1 MDGEIFGA
9 AILFA
14 CFSIILTA
22 ENANIDKITSK
33 VEERVEANHRLD
45 SQNIFMFMSLL
56 ILVILTIWLFKYKR
70 FRFVHETGLA
80 VIYGLIIGAI
90 IRYAS
95 PKVVLKPPVID
106 LPLASNYTAGD
117 PPEVVKV
124 SIHDETNVNSTIQFR
139 YQFRDIVQTE
149 EAEYQEEELVQKA
162 TFDPE
167 VFFNVLLPPIIFH
180 AGYSL
185 KRRHFFRNF
194 GAIVGYAFL
203 GTTISTLAIGCV
215 LYGITRVMPYLN
227 LTFTDTL
234 FFGALISAT
243 DPVTVLAIF
252 HDLHVDVDLYA
263 LVFGESVLNDAVA
276 IVLSGSVEKYGKST
290 TGATFDAKAFFES
303 LGNFLETTLFFLVS
317 YSTYLAADAAGLT
330 GIVAILFCGISQAH
344 YTYNNLSSE
353 SKLRTKQLF
362 ELLNMLAENFVFL
375 YIGVSTF
382 TFTKHNWRVEFIFSA
397 FLAIIV
403 GRALNIYPISFLLNL
418 GRKNKINYN
427 FQHLMMFSGL
437 RGAIAFA
444 LAIRNTSSSVRQLL
458 LSTTLVI
465 VIATVIGCGGFT
477 TQMLQW
483 LKIRVGVTDDTDTH
497 NETTAVR
504 NDLERQRNYRAIQE
518 GRTGGDRSNMS
529 SENTSSPVGSPS
541 ETSEASTPT
550 SQSVE
555 PVKSAY
561 LIDKWS
567 DFDRKYMK
575 PLFTHSRP
583 LLTETLP
590 GCCLP
595 LARLLTTDRQLASDP
610 HRTTGE
616 DDLEIIIDDNE
627 LTYGEQSSASIHDPT
642 QKATLQVEVHSNPP
656 GAQSTTDD
664 CQLLTISSP
673 SSSDDVLLTA

>member
-1 MDGEIFGA
+1 
-9 AILFA
+9 
-14 CFSIILTA
+14 
-22 ENANIDKITSK
+22 
-33 VEERVEANHRLD
+33 
-45 SQNIFMFMSLL
+45 
-56 ILVILTIWLFKYKR
+56 
-70 FRFVHETGLA
+70 
-80 VIYGLIIGAI
+80 
-90 IRYAS
+90 
-95 PKVVLKPPVID
+95 
-106 LPLASNYTAGD
+106 
-117 PPEVVKV
+117 
-124 SIHDETNVNSTIQFR
+124 
-139 YQFRDIVQTE
+139 
-149 EAEYQEEELVQKA
+149 
-162 TFDPE
+162 
-167 VFFNVLLPPIIFH
+167 
-180 AGYSL
+180 
-185 KRRHFFRNF
+185 HFFRNF

-303 LGNFLETTLFFLVS
+303 LGNFLGIFSGAFALGTLGGMINALLTKYTKISDHPLLETTLFFLVS

-504 NDLERQRNYRAIQE
+504 NLSNER
-518 GRTGGDRSNMS
+518 
-529 SENTSSPVGSPS
+529 
-541 ETSEASTPT
+541 
-550 SQSVE
+550 
-555 PVKSAY
+555 
-561 LIDKWS
+561 L
-567 DFDRKYMK
+567 
-575 PLFTHSRP
+575 
-583 LLTETLP
+583 
-590 GCCLP
+590 
-595 LARLLTTDRQLASDP
+595 
-610 HRTTGE
+610 
-616 DDLEIIIDDNE
+616 NE
-627 LTYGEQSSASIHDPT
+627 
-642 QKATLQVEVHSNPP
+642 
-656 GAQSTTDD
+656 
-664 CQLLTISSP
+664 
-673 SSSDDVLLTA
+673 